1 MGEQLPR
8 AGEREEWPPVL
19 AESQF
24 NSVQLGQ
31 QSVKVKTLAAMERI
45 EQIRNL
51 LKITGARFSLFK
63 KRTII
68 KMGKPGVNLEAGLEF
83 EVSM

>member
-1 MGEQLPR
+1 MGEQHPG

-45 EQIRNL
+45 EQIR
-51 LKITGARFSLFK
+51 KF
-63 KRTII
+63 I
-68 KMGKPGVNLEAGLEF
+68 KDHGNHVF
-83 EVSM
+83 TV